1 MTSPAADIV
10 VRALESSDAATACGR
25 MLDVLRD
32 SFTADAAV
40 LARNGE
46 RSPQIV
52 YTDTA
57 APQAVSAD
65 PLSAAPANANPV
77 VVETGTPGES
87 MLAMRLEPPA
97 TAPWYLG
104 LVRRSARRWAAAD
117 EKALVGLRPH
127 ILLVLAHAALQEEL
141 AAARDRQRLV
151 EEERE
156 RELAVFSHEL
166 RNPLAPILMWAS
178 TLKRLRPDDDEVQ
191 RATQAIAHA
200 VNLERQLIESLSD
213 VSRLQRGALE
223 LRRERF
229 DLGTV
234 VRETV
239 ALRQREIDDAQLT
252 LTTTLSADPLP
263 VVGDLGR
270 LGQAVGH
277 LLGNAI
283 KFTPAGGTI
292 GITLTRAENGAA
304 VEVSDSG
311 PGLPPEISGRLFA
324 PFIQGPNA
332 RGGLGVGLAVARRL
346 IELHGGTIE
355 ARPRSERGG
364 ASFSIHLPLT
374 DEPTR
379 RY

>member
-10 VRALESSDAATACGR
+10 ARALESRDAATACGR

-40 LARNGE
+40 LARNSE
-46 RSPQIV
+46 CSPQIV

-65 PLSAAPANANPV
+65 LLSAAPANARPV
-77 VVETGTPGES
+77 VVETGTPGET

-97 TAPWYLG
+97 TVPWYLG
-104 LVRRSARRWAAAD
+104 LVRRSARWAAAD

-127 ILLVLAHAALQEEL
+127 ILLVLAHAALQEAL
-141 AAARDRQRLV
+141 ADARDRQRLV

-223 LRRERF
+223 LRHERF

-234 VRETV
+234 VRESV
-239 ALRQREIDDAQLT
+239 ALRQREIDEARLT
-252 LTTTLSADPLP
+252 LTTTLSADRFP
-263 VVGDLGR
+263 VVGDLAR

-283 KFTPAGGTI
+283 KFTPAGGKI
-292 GITLTRAENGAA
+292 GITLTRAGNRATL
-304 VEVSDSG
+304 EVSDSG
-311 PGLPPEISGRLFA
+311 PGVPPEVSERLFA

-346 IELHGGTIE
+346 VELHGG
-355 ARPRSERGG
+355 ALAAQPRSERGG
-364 ASFSIHLPLT
+364 ARFSIHLPLA
-374 DEPTR
+374 DEPAR
-379 RY
+379 RA